1 MAIAMKLKGNNV
13 TGSDDEINEPSRSR
27 LDKHC
32 LLPEQMGWNP
42 EKITADID
50 EVILGMHAREDNP
63 ELVRARELGLRIF
76 SYPEYL
82 YEQSKDKTRIVIG
95 GSHGKTSITAMIL
108 HVMKHCNVETDYMVG
123 AQLEGFE
130 TMVKITSEA
139 KYIVLEGD
147 EYLASPIDRR
157 PKFHL
162 YHPNIALLSGI
173 AWDHINV
180 FPTFEIYVEQF
191 RKFIDLIEPR
201 IRGEHG
207 GEGFEQT
214 RSHGEH
220 GGESTKQP
228 RSQGENGGES
238 TKQPRSHGEH
248 GGESTQQPRR
258 HGEHGG
264 ESTQQPRSH
273 GEHGV
278 ESTEQPRRHGE
289 NGVLVYCQED
299 SVLKSIAPQHGNAID
314 RKPYGVPLH
323 VIRNGV
329 TYLIREGKEIP
340 LLIFGEH
347 NLMNLT
353 GARYVC
359 NAIGISDD
367 QFDAAIQSFKG
378 AARRLELVL
387 KKDSFNCYK
396 DFAHSPSKLKAT
408 TAAVKKQFPDRHVVA
423 CMELHTFSSLTAE
436 FLREYNGAMNT
447 ADEAYVYFNPHT
459 IAHKKLPP
467 ITEEQVRAAF
477 ARPDL
482 KVSTDSAALMSEL
495 KTKNWNNSV
504 LLFMTSGNFDGVD
517 FAEVARTLNS

>member
-1 MAIAMKLKGNNV
+1 MRIHFIAIGGSAMHNMAICMKLKGNHV

-27 LDKHC
+27 LAKHG
-32 LLPEQMGWNP
+32 LLPEKMGWHP
-42 EKITADID
+42 EAID
-50 EVILGMHAREDNP
+50 ESIHEVILGMHAREDNP
-63 ELVRARELGLRIF
+63 ELIRARELGLRIY

-108 HVMKHCNVETDYMVG
+108 HVMKHCGIDTDYMVG

-130 TMVKITSEA
+130 TMVNVTPDA

-162 YHPNIALLSGI
+162 YHPHIALLSGI

-191 RKFIDLIEPR
+191 SKFIDLIEPQR
-201 IRGEHG
+201 SAEGVTQRG
-207 GEGFEQT
+207 FLT
-214 RSHGEH
+214 
-220 GGESTKQP
+220 
-228 RSQGENGGES
+228 
-238 TKQPRSHGEH
+238 
-248 GGESTQQPRR
+248 
-258 HGEHGG
+258 
-264 ESTQQPRSH
+264 
-273 GEHGV
+273 
-278 ESTEQPRRHGE
+278 
-289 NGVLVYCQED
+289 YCNQD
-299 SVLKSIAPQHGNAID
+299 AVLKKVAEESQNDID
-314 RKPYGVPLH
+314 KKPYGIPQH
-323 VIRNGV
+323 VIRDGT
-329 TYLIREGKEIP
+329 TYLIRDGREIP
-340 LLIFGEH
+340 VLIFGDH

-359 NAIGISDD
+359 NRIGVSDD
-367 QFDAAIQSFKG
+367 QFDEAIQSFKG

-387 KKDSFNCYK
+387 KSGSFNCYK

-408 TAAVKKQFPDRHVVA
+408 TAAVKKQFPDRTVVA

-436 FLREYNGAMNT
+436 FLKEYNGAMDA

-467 ITEEQVRAAF
+467 ITEAQVKEAF

-482 KVSTDSAALMSEL
+482 KVTTDSKALMNEFKSR
-495 KTKNWNNSV
+495 NWNNSV

-517 FAEVARTLNS
+517 FLEVASELKV